1 MLLQDTHRVFES
13 SDHPPVQCSC
23 RTHTGRCSSF
33 LTLLCTILA
42 QLRGS
47 LRPTS
52 SRWVR
57 GHRCS
62 STAPDNVTFFKLVP
76 GWAQVE
82 FSRGPCR
89 QVHHVSCVGT
99 GASWI
104 CMHTDTHL
112 HKAHVHT
119 SIQSHAR
126 THAHT
131 HTHTRVPGCYIIIAH
146 THARACPQA
155 HSCTCTHACVM
166 FAVSPFIR
174 STSSKQSFGGCIC
187 ESVESAFIYL
197 TSSKQSFGGCIC
209 ESVEGAFIYSTS
221 SKESSSGCICESV
234 VSTFIHSSHIHSL
247 DIQVGPVCE
256 PCEVPHSASKNSSY
270 ALHACCYMGLCTQ
283 DERKRTRRNSSCGA

>member
-1 MLLQDTHRVFES
+1 MLVLPCAV
-13 SDHPPVQCSC
+13 CCC

-126 THAHT
+126 THAQTHT
-131 HTHTRVPGCYIIIAH
+131 HTHTCAWLLHHYCTHTRARVPTGTQLHMH
-146 THARACPQA
+146 TCMRDVC
-155 HSCTCTHACVM
+155 SE
-166 FAVSPFIR
+166 PF
-174 STSSKQSFGGCIC
+174 
-187 ESVESAFIYL
+187 
-197 TSSKQSFGGCIC
+197 
-209 ESVEGAFIYSTS
+209 
-221 SKESSSGCICESV
+221 
-234 VSTFIHSSHIHSL
+234 HSL
-247 DIQVGPVCE
+247 NQQQTIIWWM
-256 PCEVPHSASKNSSY
+256 H
-270 ALHACCYMGLCTQ
+270 M
-283 DERKRTRRNSSCGA
+283 